1 MLNNQTPTKI
11 ASFTVD
17 HDFIKEG
24 IYVSRIDGDIVTYD
38 LRTRVPNAGDYLDDV
53 TMHSVEHMLATFL
66 RSSAIKDNVIYFG
79 PMGCRTGFYL
89 LTRDT
94 LSKTDAIALVKE
106 SMAFARDFE
115 GEIPGSKKEECGNYL
130 DHDLAGAKALGK
142 EMAAILENWTEKDL
156 TYKE

>member
-66 RSSAIKDNVIYFG
+66 RS
-79 PMGCRTGFYL
+79 
-89 LTRDT
+89 
-94 LSKTDAIALVKE
+94 
-106 SMAFARDFE
+106 
-115 GEIPGSKKEECGNYL
+115 
-130 DHDLAGAKALGK
+130 
-142 EMAAILENWTEKDL
+142 
-156 TYKE
+156 